1 LRSPGHQNRTT
12 SLTIGPRSRKIQAL
26 AMMLV
31 LCLVTFV
38 VLAGGEAW
46 AAEQPSQTT
55 QLGTVQTTTTI
66 NGKVT
71 EPVAG
76 VTPPVETPPVETPPV
91 ETPPVE
97 TPPVETPS
105 AEKPPTKEP
114 APPPPPTTEETPP
127 AEEPSSP
134 PVEPAPSTP
143 EPEPAP
149 QPAPQWFAVV
159 ITDGEIVESDPVV
172 TSWSVTDFGWE
183 LEPEPMP
190 NASPDV
196 IDPALD
202 PAAAPA
208 ADGYASEPTP
218 DAEPA
223 VPDWEDAPPPVDMA
237 PDPVLPV
244 LGPAAASEQVP
255 PDSGLAGLVRGLVAD
270 PVAPRGDGGGPL
282 PQSTL
287 LKEIKEA
294 PTTALAT
301 ALATTLL
308 GTGPD
313 SAAPAKNAPANN
325 APAKNAPANNA
336 PANNAAPAARLTPSA
351 PTPTVPASVGGALRL
366 PSSLGA
372 TAAGAAVGTA
382 VESVRSAAASVATEV
397 LGTLAGGSPG
407 LSSTN
412 STDGT
417 QEDQPSEGTTP
428 QQAPA
433 PPLTP
438 VGGSSF
444 SPSTG
449 GGQLGTG
456 GSFAPLLV
464 GILALLA
471 TSLLRCD
478 FRTYLI
484 SCEMPKP
491 SSALL
496 MPLERPG

>member
-1 LRSPGHQNRTT
+1 
-12 SLTIGPRSRKIQAL
+12 
-26 AMMLV
+26 MMLV
-31 LCLVTFV
+31 LCLITFV
-38 VLAGGEAW
+38 VLGGEAW
-46 AAEQPSQTT
+46 AAEQPSQPT
-55 QLGTVQTTTTI
+55 QPGTLQSTTTI
-66 NGKVT
+66 NGKVA
-71 EPVAG
+71 EPAAG
-76 VTPPVETPPVETPPV
+76 VTPPVETPPV

-105 AEKPPTKEP
+105 AEKPPTEEP
-114 APPPPPTTEETPP
+114 SPPPPPTNEETPP

-149 QPAPQWFAVV
+149 QPAPQWFAVLT
-159 ITDGEIVESDPVV
+159 TDGEIVESDPVF
-172 TSWSVTDFGWE
+172 TSWSVTDFGRV

-196 IDPALD
+196 IDPA
-202 PAAAPA
+202 AGAA
-208 ADGYASEPTP
+208 ADGYASEPTL

-223 VPDWEDAPPPVDMA
+223 VLDWEDAPPPVNVA

-255 PDSGLAGLVRGLVAD
+255 PDSGLARLVGGLVPD

-287 LKEIKEA
+287 PKEITEA

-301 ALATTLL
+301 ALATMLL

-325 APAKNAPANNA
+325 APANNV
-336 PANNAAPAARLTPSA
+336 APAASLTPSA
-351 PTPTVPASVGGALRL
+351 PTPTVPASVGVALRL

-372 TAAGAAVGTA
+372 TAAGAVVGTA
-382 VESVRSAAASVATEV
+382 VETVRSAAASVATEV
-397 LGTLAGGSPG
+397 LGSLAGGSPG

-417 QEDQPSEGTTP
+417 QEEQPSEGTTP

-433 PPLTP
+433 PPLAP

-471 TSLLRCD
+471 TILLRRD

-496 MPLERPG
+496 LPLERPG

>member
-1 LRSPGHQNRTT
+1 
-12 SLTIGPRSRKIQAL
+12 
-26 AMMLV
+26 MMLV

-55 QLGTVQTTTTI
+55 QPGTVQTTTTI

-76 VTPPVETPPVETPPV
+76 VTPPVETPSVKTPPV
-91 ETPPVE
+91 K

-105 AEKPPTKEP
+105 AEKPLTEKP

-149 QPAPQWFAVV
+149 QPAPQWFAVLT
-159 ITDGEIVESDPVV
+159 TDGEIVESDPVF
-172 TSWSVTDFGWE
+172 TSWSVTDFGRV

-196 IDPALD
+196 IDPA
-202 PAAAPA
+202 PAP
-208 ADGYASEPTP
+208 
-218 DAEPA
+218 AEPA
-223 VPDWEDAPPPVDMA
+223 VPDWEDAPPPGDMA
-237 PDPVLPV
+237 PEPVLPV

-301 ALATTLL
+301 ALATTLS

-313 SAAPAKNAPANN
+313 SAAPA
-325 APAKNAPANNA
+325 NNA
-336 PANNAAPAARLTPSA
+336 PANNVAPAASLTPSA
-351 PTPTVPASVGGALRL
+351 PTPTVPASVGGALGL

-372 TAAGAAVGTA
+372 TAVGAAVGTA
-382 VESVRSAAASVATEV
+382 VETVRSAAASVATEV

-417 QEDQPSEGTTP
+417 QEDQPSEGSPP

-471 TSLLRCD
+471 TSLLRRD

-484 SCEMPKP
+484 SCELPKP

-496 MPLERPG
+496 GPLERPG

>member
-1 LRSPGHQNRTT
+1 MVTT
-12 SLTIGPRSRKIQAL
+12 Y
-26 AMMLV
+26 
-31 LCLVTFV
+31 
-38 VLAGGEAW
+38 
-46 AAEQPSQTT
+46 
-55 QLGTVQTTTTI
+55 
-66 NGKVT
+66 
-71 EPVAG
+71 
-76 VTPPVETPPVETPPV
+76 
-91 ETPPVE
+91 
-97 TPPVETPS
+97 
-105 AEKPPTKEP
+105 
-114 APPPPPTTEETPP
+114 
-127 AEEPSSP
+127 
-134 PVEPAPSTP
+134 
-143 EPEPAP
+143 
-149 QPAPQWFAVV
+149 
-159 ITDGEIVESDPVV
+159 GEIVESDPVF
-172 TSWSVTDFGWE
+172 TFWSVTDFGRV

-196 IDPALD
+196 IDPTLD
-202 PAAAPA
+202 PAAGAA

-223 VPDWEDAPPPVDMA
+223 VLDWEDAPPPVDMA
-237 PDPVLPV
+237 PDAVLPV

-255 PDSGLAGLVRGLVAD
+255 PDSRLAGLVGGLVPD

-294 PTTALAT
+294 PTTALAM

-325 APAKNAPANNA
+325 V
-336 PANNAAPAARLTPSA
+336 APAASLTPSA
-351 PTPTVPASVGGALRL
+351 PTPTVPASVGVALRL
-366 PSSLGA
+366 PSSLDA

-382 VESVRSAAASVATEV
+382 VETVRSAAASVATEIW
-397 LGTLAGGSPG
+397 GTLAGGSPG
-407 LSSTN
+407 TSSTN

-433 PPLTP
+433 PPLAPT

-444 SPSTG
+444 SPSMG

-456 GSFAPLLV
+456 SGFAPLLV

-471 TSLLRCD
+471 AILLRRD
-478 FRTYLI
+478 FRTYLM

-496 MPLERPG
+496 LPLERPG